1 LVASTSS
8 KAVLMNWQPSCS
20 LMKCCPL
27 VRAPRMKVCTQSS
40 TDTGKTSCAMRSRWM
55 RPSTRT
61 SLMRRLHRK
70 HRASSHSLPQRR
82 RKPRKQRLL
91 KRLHRELVH
100 HAVPVVPVVVNPHSI
115 FVPTFYIRRGPH
127 DASTYDPRSYP
138 YGSRRLPLLSG
149 TFAR

>member
-1 LVASTSS
+1 
-8 KAVLMNWQPSCS
+8 
-20 LMKCCPL
+20 PL
-27 VRAPRMKVCTQSS
+27 VLAPKMKVCTQSS
-40 TDTGKTSCAMRSRWM
+40 TDTGKTSCAMRSRWT
-55 RPSTRT
+55 RLSTRT

-70 HRASSHSLPQRR
+70 HRANSHSLPQPR
-82 RKPRKQRLL
+82 RKPRKQQLL
-91 KRLHRELVH
+91 KRLHRAKAH
-100 HAVPVVPVVVNPHSI
+100 HAVPAVHVAVNPHQI